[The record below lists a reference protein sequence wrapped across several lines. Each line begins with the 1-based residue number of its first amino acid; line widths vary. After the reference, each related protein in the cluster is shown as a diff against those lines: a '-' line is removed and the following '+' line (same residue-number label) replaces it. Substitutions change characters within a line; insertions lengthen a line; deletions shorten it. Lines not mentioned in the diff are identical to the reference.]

1 MHRAF
6 VVPLVLA
13 SLVLTAAAHAQ
24 SGAAKDSST
33 QVMVF
38 PDADT
43 LMSMTIVPSESKIGA
58 GHGPIRVLLVRP
70 RVSFVPE
77 MYKSIENL

>member
-1 MHRAF
+1 MHRVL
-6 VVPLVLA
+6 VVPIVLA
-13 SLVLTAAAHAQ
+13 SLVLATAAHAQ
-24 SGAAKDSST
+24 SGAGKEGST

-43 LMSMTIVPSESKIGA
+43 LMSMTSIPTESKIGA

>member
-13 SLVLTAAAHAQ
+13 SLVLTTAAHAQ
-24 SGAAKDSST
+24 SGAKKEDAT

-43 LMSMTIVPSESKIGA
+43 LMSMTSFPSESKIGA